1 MSSVIVRD
9 VATFAAALVASA
21 AITPAA
27 RRLALRTGIVDA
39 PAPHKHHQR
48 TTPYLGG
55 LAITAPVLVV
65 LALQLLSPR
74 SIHGQTIA
82 IGLGAMAVGA
92 VGLIDDWKVL
102 GAAPRLAVQAGAA
115 ALLWF
120 SGIRLTPTGVPAIDL
135 AVTVFVVLAVTNAFN
150 LLDNMDGLAAG
161 AAAIAAIFFFI
172 AAAVEGQYLVGAMA
186 LAVAGGCLGFL
197 PYNFH
202 PARIFLGDTGSLF
215 LGFLLSVLFIKI
227 DLVGYPLVT
236 RAAVPVLILGV
247 ALYDTAL
254 VIWSRWRGGRPVFLG
269 GTDHTS
275 HRLHVLMGSAVRVAL
290 LTYAAVVATG
300 TVASLLLLTHAAWP
314 AWIAVAAAVIV
325 GTIFTLRLERV
336 FERELLVRMGSVT
349 EVRRTQLPQTQPIA
363 GLHMFR
369 RAS

>member
-1 MSSVIVRD
+1 MSSVIIRD
-9 VATFAAALVASA
+9 VATFGAALVASA

-27 RRLALRTGIVDA
+27 RRIALRTGIVDT
-39 PAPHKHHQR
+39 PAPHKHHRR

-92 VGLIDDWKVL
+92 VGFIDDWRVL
-102 GAAPRLAVQAGAA
+102 GPAPRLAAQTGAA
-115 ALLWF
+115 ALLWI

-161 AAAIAAIFFFI
+161 TAAIAASFFFV
-172 AAAVEGQYLVGAMA
+172 AAVAEGQHLVGAMA

-227 DLVGYPLVT
+227 GLVGYPLVT
-236 RAAVPVLILGV
+236 RAAVPALIVGV
-247 ALYDTAL
+247 AVFDTTL
-254 VIWSRWRGGRPVFLG
+254 VIWSRWRGGRPVFQG
-269 GTDHTS
+269 GTDHSS
-275 HRLHVLMGSAVRVAL
+275 HRLHVLVGSPARVAL
-290 LTYAAVVATG
+290 LTYAGAVATG

-314 AWIAVAAAVIV
+314 AWIAVAAAITL
-325 GTIFTLRLERV
+325 GTIFLLHLERV
-336 FERELLVRMGSVT
+336 FERDLLVRMGSVT
-349 EVRRTQLPQTQPIA
+349 EVRRTQLPQTQPVH
-363 GLHMFR
+363 GLHSYR